1 MTDQGGQ
8 TSGPPGEGDTLL
20 ESRAR
25 PRPTDLPVDVDA
37 VMASADAVDQL
48 ARYDPR
54 RAVEAEVYR
63 RMIQVRH
70 NARRVP
76 VEQWDRAEVAEH
88 IEVLTTT
95 AYIDELVPKDARVE
109 PAETAVAD
117 LLAVMRSRRSA
128 RTFSD
133 QELPEEH
140 LGLVL
145 EAARW
150 APSAGNSQP
159 WELLVVREPDA
170 KRAISEALDPAI
182 SMLRHLDPTFPG
194 FANPRYLQGAAALI
208 LVLGDIRTTAA
219 YPYPLPPGPRTA
231 MLEQSLAMCV
241 QNMWLMATRLGLV
254 ATNYTMGDPSAEARI
269 FEHFGVPEHFT
280 LPTMLVLG
288 YPKHPQSP
296 RPRRAQADFVHRER
310 FDAERVRSDEE
321 LIDFFYARGVRGRG
335 FR

>member
-1 MTDQGGQ
+1 M
-8 TSGPPGEGDTLL
+8 
-20 ESRAR
+20 
-25 PRPTDLPVDVDA
+25 DVEA
-37 VMASADAVDQL
+37 VMASTDAMELL
-48 ARYDPR
+48 ARHDPR
-54 RAVEAEVYR
+54 QAVQDEVYR
-63 RMIQVRH
+63 RMVQVRH
-70 NARRVP
+70 NARRVS
-76 VEQWDRAEVAEH
+76 VEQWDRAEVDDH
-88 IEVLTTT
+88 VEVLRTT
-95 AYIDELVPKDARVE
+95 AFIDELVPADAEVDPSE
-109 PAETAVAD
+109 AAE

-133 QELPEEH
+133 RQMSDEH
-140 LGLVL
+140 LRLVL

-150 APSAGNSQP
+150 SPSAGNTQP

-170 KRAISEALDPAI
+170 KRAVSEALAPAI
-182 SMLRHLDPTFPG
+182 ALLRQLDPTFMG
-194 FANPRYLQGAAALI
+194 FANPRYLQGAATLI
-208 LVLGDIRTTAA
+208 LVLGDMRTTAA

-269 FEHFGVPEHFT
+269 FDHFGVPEHFT

-296 RPRRAQADFVHRER
+296 RPRRTQAEFVHHEH
-310 FDAERVRSDEE
+310 FDASRLRSDEE
-321 LIDFFYARGVRGRG
+321 MIDFFYARGVRGRG